1 MMHTLLTTES
11 KCCGCGVCALECP
24 ADAIEM
30 VPGELGSLYPKVD
43 TQKCIDCQKCVKSCA
58 YQTQRES
65 EHVPLQA
72 FAAVAAD
79 KKLLRK
85 SASGGVFATL
95 AGAVL
100 DAGGAVFGCA
110 MEEDGGVLTPRHICI
125 KVKEEVVKL
134 QGSKYVQSELRD
146 SFKQVRQLLKQD
158 RTVLFS
164 GTPCQVDALKKYTQG
179 VCSGKLYTIDLIC
192 HGVPSVKLF
201 QDYLAQLCEQRVTAF
216 CFRDKTFG
224 WGLSAKYIYRNK
236 KGVEK
241 EKLLSSDVS
250 SYYSYFLMSEIYRQ
264 SCYSC
269 RYTNLSRVGDI
280 TIGDFWGIEKELPEF
295 AQNATRG
302 VSAILVNTTEGAQLL
317 SEYGQALS
325 LTETLPECV
334 ARWNKQLSSPS
345 KHTGLRQEIAEQ
357 YEKNGYAGVERLFRK
372 RMGIRF
378 HLKKLKSLLEK
389 CARKPVRR

>member
-95 AGAVL
+95 AGAIL

-125 KVKEEVVKL
+125 ESRKDLVKL
-134 QGSKYVQSELRD
+134 QGSKYVQSELGD
-146 SFKQVRQLLKQD
+146 TFTKIKQQLLQG

-192 HGVPSVKLF
+192 HGVPSIKLF
-201 QDYLAQLCEQRVTAF
+201 QDYLAQLCKRPMTEF
-216 CFRDKTFG
+216 YFRDKTFG
-224 WGLSAKYIYRNK
+224 WGLTAKYAYTNK
-236 KGVEK
+236 KGMKK
-241 EKLLSSDVS
+241 EALLPSDVS
-250 SYYSYFLMSEIYRQ
+250 SYYSYFLSSETYRQ
-264 SCYSC
+264 SCYTC

-280 TIGDFWGIEKELPEF
+280 TIGDFWGVEREHPGFE
-295 AQNATRG
+295 QDVSEG
-302 VSAILVNTTEGAQLL
+302 VSAILVNTPEGSQLL
-317 SEYGQALS
+317 ENYGQTLC
-325 LTETLPECV
+325 LKETTPDRV
-334 ARWNKQLSSPS
+334 AKWNKQLRAPS
-345 KHTGLRQEIAEQ
+345 AHTALRQEIAEQ
-357 YEKNGYAGVERLFRK
+357 YEKNGYAGVEAQFRNK
-372 RMGIRF
+372 LGLRYCI
-378 HLKKLKSLLEK
+378 KKLKYTCK
-389 CARKPVRR
+389 KWVRKLGI